1 MGGPTVEPW
10 RSFVSW
16 DDQDGLVGFVSVR
29 LTMLPISVEPRAKM
43 KVMARQLPL
52 ESSFTVEPTRVPNCL
67 RSTVGRAVAVAARA
81 AIAEAAVNF
90 IFAVWML

>member
-1 MGGPTVEPW
+1 
-10 RSFVSW
+10 
-16 DDQDGLVGFVSVR
+16 
-29 LTMLPISVEPRAKM
+29 M

-81 AIAEAAVNF
+81 AMAEAAVNF
-90 IFAVWML
+90 MFAVWML